1 MPSGLFVTLE
11 GCEGSGKT
19 SQVRYL
25 RANLKGLGIPVTVVR
40 EPGGTTLGDKLRRI
54 LKFSSI
60 PLTPETEL
68 LLFNASR
75 AELVKQIVVPALRD
89 GHVVICDRFTGST
102 IAYQGYGRGLS
113 LDLVRSVNAA
123 ATGGLKPDITI
134 LLDISP
140 EEGLMRN
147 TSPRDRFETDF
158 EKPEVIGF
166 HRKIRQGYLDLAAQN
181 PQGWVVVDAT
191 LSQEDVANRIW
202 NELLPSLENEGYIR
216 QAT

>member
-11 GCEGSGKT
+11 GCEGSGKS

-25 RANLKGLGIPVTVVR
+25 RANLKGLGVPVTVVR

-60 PLTPETEL
+60 PLTPEAEL

-75 AELVKQIVVPALRD
+75 AELVRQVIVPALKD
-89 GHVVICDRFTGST
+89 GQVVICDRFTDST
-102 IAYQGYGRGLS
+102 VAYQGYGRGLP
-113 LDLVRSVNAA
+113 LDLVRSVNIA
-123 ATGGLKPDITI
+123 ATGDLKPDITV

-147 TSPRDRFETDF
+147 TSPRDRFESGF

-181 PQGWVVVDAT
+181 PHGWVVIDAT
-191 LSQEDVANRIW
+191 LSQGDVANRIW
-202 NELLPSLENEGYIR
+202 NELLPSLENGGYIR
-216 QAT
+216 QPT

>member
-11 GCEGSGKT
+11 GCEGSGKS

-68 LLFNASR
+68 FLFNASR

-123 ATGGLKPDITI
+123 ATGDLKPDITI
-134 LLDISP
+134 LLDIPP